1 MKRQPAIRAAA
12 VLLSVA
18 ATLAVAPAARG
29 DELVAALTLNDVTVP
44 LGQTVVTGAAIPDA
58 TARAQSCSQL
68 RDGTAGAREPVA
80 APETDTGNGL
90 APGAASDAPTALPA
104 TVPFKT
110 GTETFNRRYWFVVRD
125 GRMWFRSNMEVT
137 GLRQPWR
144 ELALPPCFA
153 GRVIGAQADDDEM
166 IVLDRERHVYVMD
179 HALRAPE
186 LFNWTDRWGPLFWS
200 GYGRTLGAGYRA
212 WAWSVISPREDVTW
226 HDDAGNAHA
235 VGADKVSHIW
245 TLRDGGRRLAFLDP
259 WLAKDDSYAACG
271 PLRGRFRATNLAA
284 SGSTLMVIGAH
295 GDVFTRLYDFD
306 IAGSDPIF
314 FRYSYDAQRGVAD
327 PAIQLPSPAWKA
339 QPKVPG
345 RITNVISVEKQGQG
359 ATRRTLRVEG
369 LDRQGRVG
377 YWQKDVAARRWAFH
391 RTGRRL
397 LGKVLDNPSRNTAGR
412 GLAPSQDRS
421 YAIDRALLSRRTAYP
436 AGRWAGEITDFNLI
450 CSPSRLRVQL
460 GPTTRMDLR
469 LHSVDG
475 LRLTARGTG
484 LDDVVRAQ
492 FGAVEVP
499 DAVRRSADP
508 LVRAWL
514 AQTGWGTRRFTEV
527 KIEVTAAALT
537 LIGPQGDVTFRAR

>member
-1 MKRQPAIRAAA
+1 MKRQRAIPTAAA
-12 VLLSVA
+12 LLA
-18 ATLAVAPAARG
+18 LA
-29 DELVAALTLNDVTVP
+29 AALTLAPAALADDLVPAITLTDITVP
-44 LGQTVVTGAAIPDA
+44 LGQTVVTGAASPDA
-58 TARAQSCSQL
+58 AARAQSCGQL

-80 APETDTGNGL
+80 GPEVDTGNGL
-90 APGAASDAPTALPA
+90 ARGAASDAPSDMPA

-110 GTETFNRRYWFVVRD
+110 GTETFNRRYWFVVRG
-125 GRMWFRSNMEVT
+125 GRIWFRSNAEVT
-137 GLRQPWR
+137 GLQQPWR

-166 IVLDRERHVYVMD
+166 IVLDRDRHVYVMD

-212 WAWSVISPREDVTW
+212 WAWSVISPRQDITW
-226 HDDAGNAHA
+226 HDDAGNAHV

-271 PLRGRFRATNLAA
+271 PLRGRFRAVDLAA

-295 GDVFTRLYDFD
+295 GDIFTRLYDFD
-306 IAGSDPIF
+306 IAGSDPVF
-314 FRYSYDAQRGVAD
+314 FRYSYDPQRGASD

-345 RITNVISVEKQGQG
+345 RITDVISVEKQGQG

-369 LDRQGRVG
+369 RDRSGRVG
-377 YWQKDVAARRWAFH
+377 YWQKDVSARRWSFH

-397 LGKVLDNPSRNTAGR
+397 IGRPLDNPPRATASR
-412 GLAPSQDRS
+412 GLAPAQGRA
-421 YAIDRALLSRRTAYP
+421 YVLDRALRTSTAAYP
-436 AGRWAGEITDFNLI
+436 AGRWAGEVSDFDIT
-450 CSPSRLRVQL
+450 CSPARLRVQL
-460 GPTTRMDLR
+460 GPKTRVDLR

-475 LRLTARGTG
+475 LRLIARASG
-484 LDDVVRAQ
+484 LDDTPRAQ
-492 FGAVEVP
+492 YGAVEVP
-499 DAVRRSADP
+499 DAVRKSTDP

-514 AQTGWGTRRFTEV
+514 AQTGWGARTFNEV
-527 KIEVTAAALT
+527 DIAVTAKALT
-537 LIGPQGDVTFRAR
+537 ITGAGHDWTFAAR